1 MFLCNFS
8 DICGKPRTGVHS
20 FRIFDI
26 AIIDFLMTIVG
37 GLIIAKYMK
46 WNILKT
52 IMLLFIIGHILHI
65 LFCVDTKFVNILKF

>member
-1 MFLCNFS
+1 
-8 DICGKPRTGVHS
+8 
-20 FRIFDI
+20 
-26 AIIDFLMTIVG
+26 
-37 GLIIAKYMK
+37 MK